1 MDKTKK
7 GILYKVRRRM
17 TENVGRNDDIVHY
30 RKIYNMEWE
39 IPWDAQEYVRK
50 RISSVGHDAMKTVIN
65 LFNTYNPKWN
75 LLPRGPEDAEYAEQL
90 ERWLE
95 WQMEQTNT
103 KGAQEPFR
111 KMLKSSAMTAVV
123 AAQLDYLPYWLD
135 KDSEERRKL
144 MMNGAFC
151 INVHE
156 ADTVHYE
163 IGKYGLRWAAQVS
176 VMGAADILD
185 IWEQYEEGNDDLKA
199 ALESVRGYVDG
210 SEEEASFVYVDY
222 TDKDHRWVFCVEGDA
237 ADADAL
243 ELGENTDRIDILDVK
258 NELPFINWVITE
270 ANGEPLFK
278 SIHES
283 GAWENDNF
291 CLTLSDSTV
300 LRRAYFPLLVHTS
313 ASGQD
318 IEEDFTGAEVKL
330 KVPAGDT
337 VGQLQPPPLDPGI
350 RELMDRN
357 SSAMRNGLGV
367 AGLQNT
373 DITGNVQFATVQSQ
387 ISLSKTVFDPYLRAV
402 ERAGAQLGKLAF
414 MWVKYQG
421 DNVTSYRTKTK
432 GSKPRG
438 EKIVLSPKKY
448 DPDSLMI
455 RCELLANI
463 PTDEMQRWN
472 MFSGMIQVGL
482 PVPKSE
488 FVELLGLG
496 DPDILKSRS
505 QEETIEDAAVQIFIE
520 GKRAEQQMRIRQA
533 AQAAQQEAMAAAAQQ
548 AQGQPPPQQGQTQPA
563 FDGTQGQGFDPSRGG
578 SSPAEAVPQLTQTA
592 TRQ

>member
-1 MDKTKK
+1 MA
-7 GILYKVRRRM
+7 
-17 TENVGRNDDIVHY
+17 ENVPRNDDIAAY
-30 RKIYNMEWE
+30 RDIDAMQWE
-39 IPWDAQEYVRK
+39 IPWDAQEFVRK
-50 RISSVGHDAMKTVIN
+50 RVSSVGHDAMKTVIN
-65 LFNTYNPKWN
+65 MFNTYSPKWEI
-75 LLPRGPEDAEYAEQL
+75 LPRGPADADTAERL

-111 KMLKSSAMTAVV
+111 KMLKSSAMSAVV
-123 AAQLDYLPYWLD
+123 AAQLDYLPYWLEN
-135 KDSEERRKL
+135 SEERKELLR
-144 MMNGAFC
+144 NGAFC

-199 ALESVRGYVDG
+199 ALNSVREYVEG
-210 SEEEASFVYVDY
+210 SEEEATFVYVDY
-222 TDKDHRWVFCVEGDA
+222 TDKDHRWVFCIEGDT
-237 ADADAL
+237 ADAESL
-243 ELGENTDRIDILDVK
+243 ELGDDANAITILDVE

-270 ANGEPLFK
+270 ATGEPLFK

-283 GAWENDNF
+283 GSWENDNF
-291 CLTLSDSTV
+291 LMTLSDSTII
-300 LRRAYFPLLVHTS
+300 RRAYFPLLIHTS

-337 VGQLQPPPLDPGI
+337 VGQLNPPPLDPGI
-350 RELMDRN
+350 REMMDRN
-357 SSAMRNGLGV
+357 SGAMRSGLGV

-373 DITGNVQFATVQSQ
+373 DVTGNVQFATVNAQ
-387 ISLSKTVFDPYLRAV
+387 IQLSKTVLDPHLRAF
-402 ERAGAQLGKLAF
+402 ERACVNLGKLAF

-421 DNVTSYRTKTK
+421 DTVTSYRTRTK
-432 GSKPRG
+432 GNKVRG
-438 EKIVLSPKKY
+438 EKINVSPKDY
-448 DPDSLMI
+448 DPDSLII
-455 RCELLANI
+455 RCEILDNA
-463 PTDEMQRWN
+463 PTDDMQRWN
-472 MFSGMIQVGL
+472 IFSGMKQMGL
-482 PVPKSE
+482 HIPDSE
-488 FVELLGLG
+488 FIERTGMG
-496 DPDILKSRS
+496 DPETLEARWLDEQALNLAWQVFS
-505 QEETIEDAAVQIFIE
+505 QKKMAEMQMQVQ
-520 GKRAEQQMRIRQA
+520 QQ

-548 AQGQPPPQQGQTQPA
+548 AQGQSPPQQGQTQPA

-578 SSPAEAVPQLTQTA
+578 SSPAEALPSLTQTA

>member
-1 MDKTKK
+1 MA
-7 GILYKVRRRM
+7 
-17 TENVGRNDDIVHY
+17 ENVQRNDDIAAY
-30 RKIYNMEWE
+30 RDIDAMQWE
-39 IPWDAQEYVRK
+39 IPWDAQEFVRK
-50 RISSVGHDAMKTVIN
+50 RVSSVGHDAMKTVIN
-65 LFNTYNPKWN
+65 MFNTYSPKWEI
-75 LLPRGPEDAEYAEQL
+75 LPRGPADADTAERL

-111 KMLKSSAMTAVV
+111 KMLKSSAMSAVV
-123 AAQLDYLPYWLD
+123 AAQLDYLPYWLEN
-135 KDSEERRKL
+135 SEERKELLR
-144 MMNGAFC
+144 NGAFC

-199 ALESVRGYVDG
+199 ALNSVREYVEG
-210 SEEEASFVYVDY
+210 SEEEATFVYVDY
-222 TDKDHRWVFCVEGDA
+222 TDKDHRWVFCIEGDT
-237 ADADAL
+237 ADADSL
-243 ELGENTDRIDILDVK
+243 ELGGDANAITILDVE

-270 ANGEPLFK
+270 ATGEPLFK

-283 GAWENDNF
+283 GSWENDNF
-291 CLTLSDSTV
+291 LMTLSDSTII
-300 LRRAYFPLLVHTS
+300 RRAYFPLLIHTS

-337 VGQLQPPPLDPGI
+337 VGQLNPPPLDPGI
-350 RELMDRN
+350 REMMDRN
-357 SSAMRNGLGV
+357 SGAMRSGLGV

-373 DITGNVQFATVQSQ
+373 DVTGNVQFATVNAQ
-387 ISLSKTVFDPYLRAV
+387 IQLSKTVLDPHLRAF
-402 ERAGAQLGKLAF
+402 ERACVNLGKLAF

-421 DNVTSYRTKTK
+421 DTVTSYRTRTK
-432 GSKPRG
+432 GNKVRG
-438 EKIVLSPKKY
+438 EKINVSPKDY
-448 DPDSLMI
+448 DPDSLII
-455 RCELLANI
+455 RCEILDNA
-463 PTDEMQRWN
+463 PTDDMQRWN
-472 MFSGMIQVGL
+472 IFSGMKQMGL
-482 PVPKSE
+482 HIPDSE
-488 FVELLGLG
+488 FIERTGMG
-496 DPDILKSRS
+496 DPETLEARWLDEQALNLAWQVFS
-505 QEETIEDAAVQIFIE
+505 QKKMAEMQMQVQ
-520 GKRAEQQMRIRQA
+520 QQ

-548 AQGQPPPQQGQTQPA
+548 AQGQSPPQQGQTQPA

-578 SSPAEAVPQLTQTA
+578 SSPAEALPSLTQTA